1 MLRVAFSAIQSGL
14 LPFTFCHP
22 LPTSIEM
29 GRRFR
34 RVPAS
39 CAGGMFREIAN
50 DMNSRSISPSDPDY
64 PKCVSRRLGDYA
76 PSVLHVVGDGSVL
89 STIELALLCSVS
101 CPGSVIIK
109 TFDAIRDIRDAGI
122 VVAGGF
128 HSPMERDCLHF
139 LLRGP
144 QHVVL
149 SPAHGID
156 SLCIGGD
163 EQAALR
169 EGRLIVV
176 SVFEVDVVRATP
188 EASVRRNQ
196 FVSATADILLVPY
209 AVADG
214 KVKHEV
220 QEAIARGQTV
230 LTFDDRENSHLLANG
245 AIPVAADG
253 VVDGMAAHRLAPHIP

>member
-1 MLRVAFSAIQSGL
+1 LRVAFSAIQPGL
-14 LPFTFCHP
+14 LPFTFCQR
-22 LPTSIEM
+22 LPASIEM
-29 GRRFR
+29 VRRFR
-34 RVPAS
+34 RVLAS
-39 CAGGMFREIAN
+39 CAAGMFREIAN
-50 DMNSRSISPSDPDY
+50 DMNSRSIRPSDPDY
-64 PKCVSRRLGDYA
+64 PKCVSRRLGACA
-76 PSVLHVVGDGSVL
+76 PSVLHVVGDGSFL
-89 STIELALLCSVS
+89 GTIELALLCSVS

-139 LLRGP
+139 LLRGQ

-156 SLCIGGD
+156 NLCIGGD

-169 EGRLIVV
+169 DGRLIVV
-176 SVFEVDVVRATP
+176 SVIEVDVLRATP
-188 EASVRRNQ
+188 EAAVRRNQ

-209 AVADG
+209 AVAGG
-214 KVKHEV
+214 KVEREV
-220 QEAIARGQTV
+220 QQAIARGQTV
-230 LTFDDRENSHLLANG
+230 LTFDDNENSHLIVHG

-253 VVDGMAAHRLAPHIP
+253 VVGRMAAHRLASHIP

>member
-1 MLRVAFSAIQSGL
+1 
-14 LPFTFCHP
+14 
-22 LPTSIEM
+22 
-29 GRRFR
+29 
-34 RVPAS
+34 
-39 CAGGMFREIAN
+39 MFREIAD
-50 DMNSRSISPSDPDY
+50 DMDWRAINRSDPDY
-64 PKCVSRRLGDYA
+64 PQCVSRRLGDCA
-76 PSVLHVVGDGSVL
+76 PPVLCVVGDGSL
-89 STIELALLCSVS
+89 LGAIDLALLCSVS

-109 TFDAIRDIRDAGI
+109 TLDAIRDIRDAGI

-156 SLCIGGD
+156 NLSIGGD

-169 EGRLIVV
+169 EGRLTVV
-176 SVFEVDVVRATP
+176 SVIEVNVLKATP
-188 EASVRRNQ
+188 EAAVRRNQ

-209 AVADG
+209 AVAGG
-214 KVKHEV
+214 KVEGEV
-220 QEAIARGQTV
+220 HQAIARGQTV
-230 LTFDDRENSHLLANG
+230 LTFDDSENAHLISHG

-253 VVDGMAAHRLAPHIP
+253 VVDGIAAHRLAPNIR